1 VGGIGKG
8 GWMNFNLIAQLAFA
22 GALIG
27 FLIGPNSLDEFIG
40 IVGNNS
46 VPINIVVGA
55 LIGAALGMLGSLS
68 KEIE

>member
-1 VGGIGKG
+1 
-8 GWMNFNLIAQLAFA
+8 MNFNLIAQLTFA

-40 IVGNNS
+40 IIPNNS
-46 VPINIVVGA
+46 VPMNIIGGA
-55 LIGAALGMLGSLS
+55 LIGAALGVLGSLP

>member
-1 VGGIGKG
+1 
-8 GWMNFNLIAQLAFA
+8 MNFNLIAQLTFA

-40 IVGNNS
+40 IIPNNS
-46 VPINIVVGA
+46 VPMNIIGGA
-55 LIGAALGMLGSLS
+55 LIGAALGVLGSLS

>member
-1 VGGIGKG
+1 
-8 GWMNFNLIAQLAFA
+8 MNFNLIAQLTFA

-40 IVGNNS
+40 IIPNNP
-46 VPINIVVGA
+46 VPMNIFGGA
-55 LIGAALGMLGSLS
+55 LIGAALGVLGSLT